1 MIAVRR
7 STLLRCVGATLAIT
21 ASQIIHAQFLAPAS
35 NLVLEGVPPIPNE
48 LVTKIQP
55 YTDFKRS
62 TMAAWHPTKPG
73 ILIRTRASNTNQLH
87 LVATP
92 GSAPE
97 QLTDFADAVF
107 DGSFQ
112 PKKGEYVLFEKS
124 SGGDEA
130 FRIYRLDLAT
140 QTVTPITSLSSERE
154 RASTPAWNRKGDRI
168 VYSTVTLDRNN
179 ASRMA
184 ITKAYIADPL
194 KPAETRHIATLDGGG
209 MFDFCFSPDDKQL
222 AFQEYISAAESHL
235 WTIDIASGEKRR
247 ISPAPKRD
255 APAYYGSPHFTR
267 DGKGLYALSDR
278 DNEFMRLIH
287 IELATGKETV
297 LTESLKFDVDS
308 FASSDAAK
316 RIAFVTNEEGSGV
329 LRFLDLTTWKELPR
343 PALLPGIISGLRW
356 NNGADDDE
364 SPADE
369 NAGKELAF
377 NLASARS
384 PGDVYSFNTRTTK
397 LARWTNNTSP
407 ALNPLDFVEP
417 TIARWNSF
425 DGRQISGFVYQ
436 PDARK
441 FPGKRPVIIDI
452 HGGPEDQAR
461 PGFIGRSNY
470 LVNEGGIA
478 IIFPNVRGSS
488 GFGKTFL
495 TLDNGSKRE
504 DAVND
509 IGALFDWIKTQ
520 PNMDP
525 ARVLVSGGS
534 YGGYMSLAVS
544 ACYADRIAGAIDE
557 VGIANFATYLINTE
571 SYRRDLRR
579 AEYGDERDP
588 AIRAFFEKISPLNNA
603 EKITK
608 PLFVVL
614 GKNDPRVPHTESLQ
628 MVAQLK
634 KQKTPVW
641 LLMANDE
648 AYDETRGFAK
658 KGIADF
664 LFYAQVRFIEEMLLK

>member
-1 MIAVRR
+1 MFAVRR
-7 STLLRCVGATLAIT
+7 STLLRCVGTALAFTAT
-21 ASQIIHAQFLAPAS
+21 QIIHAQFLAPGP
-35 NLVLEGVPPIPNE
+35 NLVIDGVPPISSE
-48 LVTKIQP
+48 LVSKIKP

-62 TMAAWHPTKPG
+62 SMAAWHPGKPG
-73 ILIRTRASNTNQLH
+73 ILIRTQASNTGQLH
-87 LVATP
+87 LVSTP

-97 QLTDFADAVF
+97 QLTDFPDAVF
-107 DGSFQ
+107 GGSFQ
-112 PKKGEYVLFEKS
+112 PKKGEYLLFEKS

-140 QTVTPITSLSSERE
+140 KIVTPISSDQE
-154 RASTPAWNRKGDRI
+154 RAAWPTWNRKGDRI

-184 ITKAYIADPL
+184 ITKVYIADPL
-194 KPAETRHIATLDGGG
+194 KPAETRHIATLAGGG
-209 MFDFCFSPDDKQL
+209 MFAFRFSRDDKRL

-235 WTIDIASGEKRR
+235 WTMDIASGERRR
-247 ISPAPKRD
+247 ISPAPTRD
-255 APAYYGSPHFTR
+255 APVYYGSPHFTR

-287 IELATGKETV
+287 IDLATGKETV
-297 LTESLKFDVDS
+297 LTEHLKFDVEC
-308 FASSDAAK
+308 FAISDAAK

-356 NNGADDDE
+356 SNGADEDE
-364 SPADE
+364 IPADE

-377 NLASARS
+377 NLASVRS

-397 LARWTNNTSP
+397 LTRWTNSTSP

-417 TIARWNSF
+417 TIARWISF
-425 DGRQISGFVYQ
+425 DDRQISGFVYQ

-470 LVNEGGIA
+470 LVNERGIA
-478 IIFPNVRGSS
+478 IIYPNVRGSS

-495 TLDNGSKRE
+495 TLDNGTKRE

-525 ARVLVSGGS
+525 TRVLVSGGS

-544 ACYADRIAGAIDE
+544 ARYADRIVGAIDE
-557 VGIANFATYLINTE
+557 VGIANFVTFLTNTE

-588 AIRAFFEKISPLNNA
+588 DMRAFFEKISRLNNA
-603 EKITK
+603 EKIKK
-608 PLFVVL
+608 PLFVVQ
-614 GKNDPRVPHTESLQ
+614 GKIVPRVPHTESLQ

-641 LLMANDE
+641 FLMANDDAYHE
-648 AYDETRGFAK
+648 ARGFAK
-658 KGIADF
+658 KSNADF
-664 LFYAQVRFIEEMLLK
+664 LFYAQVRFIEETLLK